1 MNVADIMTRKVISVT
16 PETTIAEAAQLLL
29 DNRISGLPV
38 VDPGGAVVG
47 IVTEGDLLR
56 RVETGTQRRHSH
68 WLEFLIAPGRL
79 AREYTDANARK
90 VGEVMSP
97 EVVSVTPR
105 ESLPEVVRLME
116 HHHVKRLP
124 VIEAGRLVG
133 IVSRANL
140 VRALLDSLAER
151 PVKPAGEPPSGDGVA
166 GDAEIRERILAEIA
180 KQPWGPRASV
190 DVRVKAGTVELDG
203 TITDERERTALQVL
217 AEKIPGVTTVR
228 DNLVWIEPVSGFVI
242 PAVASKP
249 PPES

>member
-1 MNVADIMTRKVISVT
+1 MNVADIMTRTVISVT

-29 DNRISGLPV
+29 QHRISGLPV
-38 VDPGGAVVG
+38 VDAGGAVVG

-56 RVETGTQRRHSH
+56 RVETGTQRRHAR

-90 VGEVMSP
+90 VGEVMS
-97 EVVSVTPR
+97 EDVVSATPR
-105 ESLPEVVRLME
+105 DALSDVVEVME
-116 HHHVKRLP
+116 RRRVKRLP

-140 VRALLDSLAER
+140 VQALMQNLAE
-151 PVKPAGEPPSGDGVA
+151 ASGTSGDA
-166 GDAEIRERILAEIA
+166 GTGGEVEIRERVLAEIA
-180 KQPWGPRASV
+180 RQPWGPRSSV
-190 DVRVKAGTVELDG
+190 DVRVKDGVVELYG
-203 TITDERERTALQVL
+203 SITDDRERTALQVL
-217 AEKIPGVTTVR
+217 AEKVPGVKAVR

-242 PAVASKP
+242 PAVESKP